1 MLLSLTKLS
10 LAGMLV
16 ASVSAAPTERN
27 NDKKHGDQKHDDKK
41 DDDNNNRST
50 TYSECQRPKA
60 QGTQLQGC
68 PEGILYVSQT
78 DPQAE
83 YGTVSQWHVSRFTRL
98 TSWLSQISS
107 AIRSL

>member
-10 LAGMLV
+10 LAGLLV
-16 ASVSAAPTERN
+16 SSVSAAPAERN
-27 NDKKHGDQKHDDKK
+27 NDKKHGDKKHDDKK
-41 DDDNNNRST
+41 NDNNNRST
-50 TYSECQRPKA
+50 TYSECQRPKP

-83 YGTVSQWHVSRFTRL
+83 YGTVSQWHLSRFVRL
-98 TSWLSQISS
+98 TPWLSQISS